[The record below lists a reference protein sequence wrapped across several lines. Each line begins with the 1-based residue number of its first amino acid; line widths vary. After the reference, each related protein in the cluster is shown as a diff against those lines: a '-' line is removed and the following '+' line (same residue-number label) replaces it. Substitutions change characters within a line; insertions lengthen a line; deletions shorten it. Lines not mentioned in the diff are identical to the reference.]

1 MPPGTEVSGDINL
14 MAIPGGKV
22 RGSPLRDRPGPVRRG
37 LGRTHGASGSLP
49 RVGSPTTGCATRSTC
64 PSRTPTRREVR
75 HRHLRARAAPLGGS
89 MKLDWK
95 KTDKAYYLPGTE
107 PELVKIPAFKFFAIR
122 GAGDPNGPEFPE
134 YMAVLYALAYAVRMS
149 PKSGSAPAGYLEYSV
164 FPLEGVWD
172 VSEEAKVR
180 GDGRPSKSDYV
191 FDLMIRQPDF
201 VTREY
206 ARSVLERVKA
216 KKPLPA
222 HGGRPVRDRRGGPVR
237 PDDAHRPL

>member
-1 MPPGTEVSGDINL
+1 
-14 MAIPGGKV
+14 
-22 RGSPLRDRPGPVRRG
+22 
-37 LGRTHGASGSLP
+37 
-49 RVGSPTTGCATRSTC
+49 
-64 PSRTPTRREVR
+64 
-75 HRHLRARAAPLGGS
+75 

-107 PELVKIPAFKFFAIR
+107 PEFVTMPAFRFFAIR

-149 PKSGSAPAGYLEYSV
+149 PRSGTAPEGYREYSV

-172 VSEEAKVR
+172 VSEEAKAR
-180 GDGRPSKSDYV
+180 GDARPSKSDYV

-216 KKPLPA
+216 KKPLPRIGDA
-222 HGGRPVRDRRGGPVR
+222 RFEVVEEGPCVQMTHLGPYDAEPASFARMEEFCAARGLTRVSKV
-237 PDDAHRPL
+237 HREIYMSDPRKTAPEKLRTVLRFKVK